1 MGCTFDCYSTTF
13 NARSYVI
20 TLLIIAWVIPLIFIV
35 TAYIRIIQYVR
46 KSFVRNKSTMNMM
59 CIQWGCRI
67 TKFQMND
74 ENELNVCENHKCLP
88 HVQQRVSSNYLLL
101 HLCSNFT
108 IWRLISLYFLQLLF
122 WWNFICQHNEIKSYV
137 LYICKGNLYKV
148 LKKYI
153 HITNKVNTKLSF
165 I

>member
-88 HVQQRVSSNYLLL
+88 HVQQRVSPNYLLL

-108 IWRLISLYFLQLLF
+108 IWRPISLYFCDCFVDETLF
-122 WWNFICQHNEIKSYV
+122 CQNNEMKLYV
-137 LYICKGNLYKV
+137 IYIYKGNLYK
-148 LKKYI
+148 L
-153 HITNKVNTKLSF
+153 L
-165 I
+165 